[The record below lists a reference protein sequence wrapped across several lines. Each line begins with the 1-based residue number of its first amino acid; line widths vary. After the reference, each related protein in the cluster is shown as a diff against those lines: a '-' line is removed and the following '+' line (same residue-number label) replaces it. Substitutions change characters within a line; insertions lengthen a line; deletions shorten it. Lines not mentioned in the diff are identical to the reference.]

1 MSCYRLPSESEI
13 RNAKPSVI
21 FLRMI
26 RAIIFDCVL
35 IALLLFA
42 AGPAIGQQ
50 KPPPHVL
57 RVGTTSAPPFAMKLR
72 DGKWTGISIEL
83 WRELAAELG
92 LEFRLEER
100 KFTDLLAG
108 LEDGSLDV
116 GVTAITVTA
125 ERESVHGFHP
135 PLFHYRARDRRPVR
149 RRALAL
155 AARGGTFPHPA
166 FSLRGRRADTRLL
179 VAAGFLVWIFERRR
193 NPEHFN
199 GELPEGIGEGVWWAI
214 VTMTTVGYGDKSPKS
229 LGGRVVATAWMF
241 VSIIILS
248 SFTAAITS
256 SLTISQL
263 GGSVKGLADLNH
275 LRVGSIDGSTGAAF
289 LTDHDIEAVRF
300 VNVSAALQA
309 LAHRGIDAYV
319 GDAAILRY
327 MVNKQYRG
335 RLQVLPQTFE
345 QQYYGIALPSGSA
358 LREPLNRSL
367 LLYIRSEDWKE
378 KLRQY
383 LGP

>member
-1 MSCYRLPSESEI
+1 MISRTYFRL
-13 RNAKPSVI
+13 
-21 FLRMI
+21 FLM
-26 RAIIFDCVL
+26 
-35 IALLLFA
+35 ALLLFA
-42 AGPAIGQQ
+42 AGSASGQETSPQ
-50 KPPPHVL
+50 HVL
-57 RVGTTSAPPFAMKLR
+57 RVGTTSAPPFAMKMR
-72 DGKWTGISIEL
+72 DGHWTGISIEL
-83 WRELAAELG
+83 WRELATGLG

-125 ERESVHGFHP
+125 EREAVMDFTHP
-135 PLFHYRARDRRPVR
+135 FYITGLAIAAPAEGAPQHWLHVAAHFLTLHFLYLAI
-149 RRALAL
+149 ALTL
-155 AARGGTFPHPA
+155 
-166 FSLRGRRADTRLL
+166 LL

-193 NPEHFN
+193 NPEHFGN
-199 GELPEGIGEGVWWAI
+199 KLPKGIGEGIWWAI

-229 LGGRVVATAWMF
+229 FGGRLVATAWMF

-263 GGSVKGLADLNH
+263 GTPVKGLSDLSH
-275 LRVGSIDGSTGAAF
+275 LRVGSIDGSTSEAF

-300 VNVSAALQA
+300 GNASAALQA
-309 LAHRGIDAYV
+309 LARRDIDAYV
-319 GDAAILRY
+319 GDAPIMKYLINTR
-327 MVNKQYRG
+327 YRG
-335 RLQVLPQTFE
+335 QLEVLPQTFE
-345 QQYYGIALPSGSA
+345 QQYYGIALPSGSI

-367 LLYIRSEDWKE
+367 LLYIRGEDWKD

>member
-1 MSCYRLPSESEI
+1 MS
-13 RNAKPSVI
+13 
-21 FLRMI
+21 FLRKI
-26 RAIIFDCVL
+26 SRNYFRLVL

-57 RVGTTSAPPFAMKLR
+57 RVGTTSAPPFSMKLR

-125 ERESVHGFHP
+125 ERESVMDFTHP
-135 PLFHYRARDRRPVR
+135 FFITGLAIAVPSEGAPLHWLRVAEHFLTLHFLYVVV
-149 RRALAL
+149 ALTL
-155 AARGGTFPHPA
+155 V
-166 FSLRGRRADTRLL
+166 L
-179 VAAGFLVWIFERRR
+179 VAAGFLVWVFERRR

-199 GELPEGIGEGVWWAI
+199 GELPQGIGEGVWWAI

-275 LRVGSIDGSTGAAF
+275 LRVGSIEGSTGAAF

>member
-1 MSCYRLPSESEI
+1 MEI

-26 RAIIFDCVL
+26 SRNYFRLFL

-57 RVGTTSAPPFAMKLR
+57 RVGTTSAPPFSMKLR

-108 LEDGSLDV
+108 IEDGSLDV

-125 ERESVHGFHP
+125 ERESVMDFTHP
-135 PLFHYRARDRRPVR
+135 FFITGLAIAVPSEGAPLHWLRVAEHFLTLHFLYVVV
-149 RRALAL
+149 ALIL
-155 AARGGTFPHPA
+155 V
-166 FSLRGRRADTRLL
+166 L